1 METEE
6 ALIHKELVVPG
17 VLSSLETVHRWANAA
32 LGELRLPEAALH
44 NILLAISEAVTN
56 AIRHGSK
63 ESAANQVSVSL
74 DANSTNV
81 SIRVDDEGTGF
92 DPAAV
97 PDPTQG
103 ELVYR
108 PGGRGIFLL
117 RALAD
122 DLQVRRSDDGTQVLF
137 NFVLK

>member
-1 METEE
+1 MKSEQGM
-6 ALIHKELVVPG
+6 IHKRLVVPG
-17 VLSSLETVHRWANAA
+17 VLSSLETVHGWAVSTLA
-32 LGELRLPEAALH
+32 ELRLPEVALH

-63 ESAANQVSVSL
+63 EHEEHRVVISL
-74 DANSTNV
+74 EASSRKV
-81 SIRVDDEGTGF
+81 AIQVDDEGDGF

-103 ELVYR
+103 DLLFR

-117 RALAD
+117 RALTN
-122 DLQVRRSDDGTQVLF
+122 DLQVRSSGDGTQVLF

>member
-6 ALIHKELVVPG
+6 EMIHKKLVVPG
-17 VLSSLETVHRWANAA
+17 VLSSLETVHRWAVAA

-56 AIRHGSK
+56 AIRHGSN
-63 ESAANQVSVSL
+63 ELAGHSVSVSL
-74 DANSTNV
+74 DANSRNV
-81 SIRVDDEGTGF
+81 AIQVDDEGPGF

-103 ELVYR
+103 ERVFR

-117 RALAD
+117 RALTN
-122 DLQVRRSDDGTQVLF
+122 DLQVRSSSEGTQVLF
-137 NFVLK
+137 NIVLK